1 MQKKTNKSG
10 AGRPKRYPTGTEI
23 VTITRNVIR
32 QHISLVDEFINELKA
47 DLIRE
52 AKEADKQAVI
62 LAIVLLILSN
72 QFQ

>member
-10 AGRPKRYPTGTEI
+10 AGRPKRYPANTEI
-23 VTITRNVIR
+23 ITITRNVVK

-52 AKEADKQAVI
+52 AKAADKQAVI
-62 LAIVLLILSN
+62 LAIVLTIIAN